1 MAVNRW
7 HCDQAWVGGVAKNVV
22 IEEENGQIVRVTPDA
37 PVDPDAM
44 PLAGLTVP
52 GLANTHSHAFHRAL
66 RGSAQQGAATFWSW
80 RDEMYRLADRL
91 DPESYFR
98 LARAVYGEM
107 VLAGITAV
115 GEFHYLHHQ
124 AGGTPYADPNE
135 MGMALVAA
143 AAEAGIRL
151 TLLDTCYLRASFDK
165 PPRGTQS
172 RFSDGSVEAWAER
185 VTDLGTHPS
194 VVVGAAVHSVRAV
207 DVDSARV
214 VAGWAGASNVPLHF
228 HLSEQPAENKAA
240 LGATGMTPT
249 ALLAEAGALG
259 PLSTAVHG
267 THLSPDDIARLGQ
280 SGTTVCFCPTTER
293 ELGDGIGPATR
304 LQDAG
309 ARLAVGSDG
318 QSVID
323 ILEEAR
329 LVELHNRLAHRARGS
344 HSGSDLLSIASG
356 NGMKSLGWRGG
367 RLEVG
372 YQADLT
378 TVGLDTVRTAGID
391 DPLAAVMFAANRDD
405 VTDVVVGG
413 RHVVQ
418 AGRHLLLGDVASQLK
433 AAIGGLVG

>member
-1 MAVNRW
+1 
-7 HCDQAWVGGVAKNVV
+7 
-22 IEEENGQIVRVTPDA
+22 
-37 PVDPDAM
+37 
-44 PLAGLTVP
+44 
-52 GLANTHSHAFHRAL
+52 
-66 RGSAQQGAATFWSW
+66 
-80 RDEMYRLADRL
+80 MYRLADRL

-151 TLLDTCYLRASFDK
+151 TLLDTCYLRASFDE

-185 VTDLGTHPS
+185 VTDLGTHPA

-228 HLSEQPAENKAA
+228 HLSEQPAENEAA

-329 LVELHNRLAHRARGS
+329 LVELHNRLAHGARGS

-378 TVGLDTVRTAGID
+378 TVSLDTVRTAGID

-413 RHVVQ
+413 RHVVR
-418 AGRHLLLGDVASQLK
+418 AGRHLLLGDVASQLE